1 MSRLTRLLVQYLA
14 IWRSGDFSFV
24 VQTYLYTDYLSLSP
38 LSPPL
43 PAAAAAAARPMSRA
57 EHFKALD
64 SQRQL
69 LDNLMG
75 AERDVPYGLRRN
87 VRITFSDACVCKHL
101 LVCDECPHSLFSN
114 TKSDLGPCRAEMC
127 NAESRA
133 LLEARKEFR
142 ALDRAKRDEYGY
154 EYDTWVYLRRLVG
167 ECDRRVARNKQRIR
181 AEEEGLRPATLTEAE
196 QDRLR
201 QIQEASDKLSS
212 EAQKLGDEGDST
224 KATEIMKRIAV
235 LDQERQQI
243 IAGPQVQVGASEK
256 KLVVCEVSANYMST
270 TDNEERMSAHY
281 AGKQYVGWKKLR
293 EKYKELSEMGLKP
306 GTRRDGP
313 SVASRAGGGGGGGGG
328 GGYGAVYG
336 GGGRGMRYGGG
347 GGGYGGGGGGG
358 GSRGGGRGR
367 GRSSSSY
374 GSSNYGS
381 RYGGGGGGRGR
392 GGQITGSNRDP
403 IKNMR
408 TFGPK

>member
-1 MSRLTRLLVQYLA
+1 
-14 IWRSGDFSFV
+14 
-24 VQTYLYTDYLSLSP
+24 
-38 LSPPL
+38 
-43 PAAAAAAARPMSRA
+43 MSRA
-57 EHFKALD
+57 DHFKALD
-64 SQRQL
+64 SQRQM

-75 AERDVPYGLRRN
+75 PERDVPYGLRRN
-87 VRITFSDACVCKHL
+87 VRITFSDPGVCKYL

-114 TKSDLGPCRAEMC
+114 TKSDLGPCRAELC
-127 NAESRA
+127 NANSHA
-133 LLEARKEFR
+133 LLAARKEFR

-154 EYDTWVYLRRLVG
+154 EYDTWVFLRRLVG

-196 QDRLR
+196 QDRLQ
-201 QIQEASDKLSS
+201 QIQEESDKLSS
-212 EAQKLGDEGDST
+212 EAQKCGDEGDST

-243 IAGPQVQVGASEK
+243 IAGPQVRIGSSEK

-281 AGKQYVGWKKLR
+281 AGKQYVGWKRLR
-293 EKYKELSEMGLKP
+293 EKCKELSEMGLKP

-313 SVASRAGGGGGGGGG
+313 SVASRMGGGG

-347 GGGYGGGGGGG
+347 GGGGGY
-358 GSRGGGRGR
+358 RGGGRGR
-367 GRSSSSY
+367 GRTSSSY

-381 RYGGGGGGRGR
+381 RYGGGGGRGRGR

-408 TFGPK
+408 SFGPK